1 MKELKRNTKQA
12 QSIIDSYNYYYN
24 YCGRIIHNVS
34 DIYQIYYKP
43 SQAKIEALQNI
54 IDNKPVN
61 SILVFGGFNCD
72 MYTVYEYNN
81 IFGYYKKYTNYN
93 TYLIQERNI

>member
-12 QSIIDSYNYYYN
+12 QDIINNYNYYYN
-24 YCGRIIHNVS
+24 YRGRIIHNVN

-43 SQAKIEALQNI
+43 SQAKIKALQNI
-54 IDNKPVN
+54 LDNKPVN

-72 MYTVYEYNN
+72 RYTIYMN
-81 IFGYYKKYTNYN
+81 IIF
-93 TYLIQERNI
+93 